1 MFVGSSLS
9 SIQMFKKI
17 KLEDKNRFAIIST
30 DKEDMVVKTSLAPGE
45 DKKVAG
51 SLPKKIQN
59 MIFVVIDNTVV
70 ASFPDSFP
78 NIYKDILLQVKVQY
92 IFAMLFNFFHCES
105 HRPWRV
111 PTRLPMMLGSTTT
124 SSPSWRSPTTTSR
137 RTRSQTKEEGPGP
150 KPRRSPSMT

>member
-51 SLPKKIQN
+51 SLPKKIQH
-59 MIFVVIDNTVV
+59 MIFVVIDKKVV
-70 ASFPDSFP
+70 TP
-78 NIYKDILLQVKVQY
+78 
-92 IFAMLFNFFHCES
+92 
-105 HRPWRV
+105 
-111 PTRLPMMLGSTTT
+111 
-124 SSPSWRSPTTTSR
+124 SPTSTSMSCLR
-137 RTRSQTKEEGPGP
+137 
-150 KPRRSPSMT
+150 

>member
-17 KLEDKNRFAIIST
+17 QLGDKNRFAIIST

-78 NIYKDILLQVKVQY
+78 NIYKDVLL
-92 IFAMLFNFFHCES
+92 
-105 HRPWRV
+105 
-111 PTRLPMMLGSTTT
+111 
-124 SSPSWRSPTTTSR
+124 
-137 RTRSQTKEEGPGP
+137 
-150 KPRRSPSMT
+150 